1 MKWGVGRKEDGGTV
15 TLMTRKTP
23 LGAEITVSDDGV
35 GFDPEQPPQDGKE
48 HVGLQLVRDRLQMVC
63 GAKLTTQS
71 KIGQGTLMRVLI
83 PYSCDETAGC
93 TKSIRSVYIQ
103 KICMDRPARE
113 AAAFAKNYT
122 VCAELCKPPLFW
134 THVPTEL
141 CGFSFSFS

>member
-48 HVGLQLVRDRLQMVC
+48 HVGLQLVRGRLQMVC

-83 PYSCDETAGC
+83 PYSCDETAGSFTQ
-93 TKSIRSVYIQ
+93 TKAPS
-103 KICMDRPARE
+103 
-113 AAAFAKNYT
+113 
-122 VCAELCKPPLFW
+122 
-134 THVPTEL
+134 H
-141 CGFSFSFS
+141 

>member
-23 LGAEITVSDDGV
+23 LGAEITVSD
-35 GFDPEQPPQDGKE
+35 EKE

-83 PYSCDETAGC
+83 PYSCDETAGSFTQ
-93 TKSIRSVYIQ
+93 TKAPS
-103 KICMDRPARE
+103 
-113 AAAFAKNYT
+113 
-122 VCAELCKPPLFW
+122 
-134 THVPTEL
+134 H
-141 CGFSFSFS
+141 

>member
-15 TLMTRKTP
+15 TLMTRKTL

-48 HVGLQLVRDRLQMVC
+48 HVGLQLVRGRLQMVC

-83 PYSCDETAGC
+83 PYSCDETADSFTQ
-93 TKSIRSVYIQ
+93 TKAPS
-103 KICMDRPARE
+103 
-113 AAAFAKNYT
+113 
-122 VCAELCKPPLFW
+122 
-134 THVPTEL
+134 H
-141 CGFSFSFS
+141 